1 MPSYLHLAST
11 SSAVAT
17 PGLGGA
23 IKVVLADDHASVR
36 RSLRTLLDAEEGVE
50 VIAEASDLA
59 AARESVSGDLPQVLV
74 LDLEMPNSLPTI
86 GRLRASSPGTEIV
99 VLTMDESPVFA
110 QRAIN
115 AGALGFVLKHKA
127 DAELLVAV
135 RAAARGEEY
144 VSPAVANR
152 LERLRNAIGEG
163 SLSPRELEVLRL
175 IALGYTSAEI
185 ATQLRLSR
193 RTIDSHRA
201 RIHRKLGLTTR
212 AQLVRYALSGQ
223 LI

>member
-11 SSAVAT
+11 SPNVDA
-17 PGLGGA
+17 PGLGRA
-23 IKVVLADDHASVR
+23 IKVVLADDHAAVR
-36 RSLRTLLDAEEGVE
+36 RSLRTLLDADDGID

-59 AARESVSGDLPQVLV
+59 AARESVSGHLPQVLV

-110 QRAIN
+110 QRAID

-127 DAELLVAV
+127 DAELLLAV
-135 RAAARGEEY
+135 RAATRGEEY
-144 VSPAVANR
+144 ISPAIASR
-152 LERLRNAIGEG
+152 LERLRRATGEG
-163 SLSPRELEVLRL
+163 CLNPRELEVLRL

-185 ATQLRLSR
+185 ATQLHLSR